1 MPKIIFKISI
11 ILLTFFA
18 TILIARAETDQ
29 FELSND
35 PCGDLFN
42 SISNN
47 IQTLQNAPGL
57 SRQYY
62 GFSIEPAFIDG
73 HELDGVSS
81 KDEVENFLIVTEVP
95 NQNDNTYYM
104 MDENN
109 VYQSYIK
116 SESSTGSVY
125 KTDGLMV
132 GDLIYEINGLKVNS
146 NNFYDAWQNL
156 YLYYGKNYSFTEYGR

>member
-62 GFSIEPAFIDG
+62 GFSI
-73 HELDGVSS
+73 S
-81 KDEVENFLIVTEVP
+81 
-95 NQNDNTYYM
+95 
-104 MDENN
+104 
-109 VYQSYIK
+109 IK
-116 SESSTGSVY
+116 
-125 KTDGLMV
+125 
-132 GDLIYEINGLKVNS
+132 
-146 NNFYDAWQNL
+146 F
-156 YLYYGKNYSFTEYGR
+156 